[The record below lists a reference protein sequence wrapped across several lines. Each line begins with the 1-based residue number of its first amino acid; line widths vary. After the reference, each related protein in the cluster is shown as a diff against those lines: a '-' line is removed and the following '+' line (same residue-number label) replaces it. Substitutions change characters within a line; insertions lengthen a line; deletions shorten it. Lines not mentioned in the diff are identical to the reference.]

1 MTTLSF
7 YIIEIVYNI
16 KEGVYMF
23 NDIEKD
29 KIYIEFLKNMYLH
42 DIVPLGIISKIL
54 QSYESDYLQS
64 IINDLIIDKALRIL
78 DAELENIDME
88 E

>member
-64 IINDLIIDKALRIL
+64 IINDLIIDKALQIL

>member
-1 MTTLSF
+1 
-7 YIIEIVYNI
+7 
-16 KEGVYMF
+16 MF

-64 IINDLIIDKALRIL
+64 IINDLIIDKALQIL
-78 DAELENIDME
+78 DAELENIDIE